1 MRSRRAYAAQMRAL
15 VAARQCPP
23 WYEFNKLAN
32 GKRRRLQMQ
41 AATSRHG
48 STRAQSCPRRELKH
62 CSSITG
68 QISHGF
74 ITVERNGPDLDW
86 VVSDLSHVSPQSSHD
101 RRWRKAIEELN
112 LILVGP

>member
-74 ITVERNGPDLDW
+74 ITVERNGPDW
-86 VVSDLSHVSPQSSHD
+86 IGLSQICLTSRANRLTIGGGVRPS
-101 RRWRKAIEELN
+101 KN
-112 LILVGP
+112 